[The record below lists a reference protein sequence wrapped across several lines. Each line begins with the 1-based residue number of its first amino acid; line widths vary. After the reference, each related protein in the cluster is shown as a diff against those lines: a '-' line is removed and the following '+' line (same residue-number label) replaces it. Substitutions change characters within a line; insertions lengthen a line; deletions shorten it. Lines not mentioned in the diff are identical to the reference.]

1 MSKKKTKKTSKKEV
15 EGKKKEKN
23 DFETLLEIV
32 SGEKKLREKEEKI
45 KKAKREAKKQE
56 KQKRREGIVKEEV
69 KLEDDPTPKRKI
81 VQNIKLFEWSAP
93 DRYQFKFNNKWFL
106 VIVIFSLL
114 LSLLLAVLRNYLLM
128 AAIMSMLFLL
138 YVAGTTKP
146 VTVKHKITARGIDTG
161 GKLYEWYML
170 DNFFFAKK
178 DKTIFL
184 IVETKLNLP
193 KSLIFLV
200 KKDDKDP
207 VFVLLQDKLL
217 YKDIRKWKW
226 LDELSYGE
234 YIPLEKV

>member
-1 MSKKKTKKTSKKEV
+1 MPKDKKE
-15 EGKKKEKN
+15 GKN
-23 DFETLLEIV
+23 DFEKLLDIV
-32 SGEKKLREKEEKI
+32 SGEKNLREREEKI
-45 KKAKREAKKQE
+45 KKAKVEAKK
-56 KQKRREGIVKEEV
+56 KQKQKKRDDVVREEV
-69 KLEDDPTPKRKI
+69 RLEDDPTPKRKV

-106 VIVIFSLL
+106 MIVVFSLLFSLL
-114 LSLLLAVLRNYLLM
+114 LAILKNYLLM

-146 VTVKHKITARGIDTG
+146 RTVKHKITARGIDTG

-170 DNFFFAKK
+170 DKFYFAKK
-178 DKTIFL
+178 EDTTFL
-184 IVETKLNLP
+184 ILETKLNFP
-193 KSLIFLV
+193 SALIFLV
-200 KKDDKDP
+200 KKEDKDP

-226 LDELSYGE
+226 LDGLSYGE